1 MEAPQAALLG
11 LDLDLDLVL
20 NKGVHLLRSSYPLP

>member
-11 LDLDLDLVL
+11 LDLGLGL
-20 NKGVHLLRSSYPLP
+20 NKGVHFLRSSYPLP